1 MTIGI
6 AILIMVVLFTIF
18 GIVGVLVYM
27 QIKKTDPNNI
37 ENVENGTTTN
47 LSETV
52 QGFLPFE
59 DIKDSMIHLGNHKY
73 RVVIKCNS
81 INYNLK
87 TEKEQDVIEL
97 SYQRFLN
104 SLSHP
109 IQIFIQTKVM
119 DNAKML
125 ESLKEDIISSVG
137 DFPILQD
144 YGEYY
149 YDEMTHIY
157 DNIGN
162 NKEKKKY
169 IVVPFDDAIELTN
182 STEQEKYEYAMNEL
196 QNRCLIVIDGLQSL
210 GIQAEFL
217 KSDELIDLLYTVY
230 HKDSAN
236 QSENISSG
244 DFLSLLVDGDDKL
257 MNLSSEARLDWILY
271 EAQKRLEVELASD
284 KVVDNDVRARA
295 NLGIQKISEL
305 RNEIAG
311 YYKESSTE
319 DIQIN
324 YFDE

>member
-1 MTIGI
+1 MNIGVAI
-6 AILIMVVLFTIF
+6 AIMVVLFAVF
-18 GIVGVLVYM
+18 GIVGVVVFM
-27 QIKKTDPNNI
+27 QIKKTDPS
-37 ENVENGTTTN
+37 NVDTSLKTNTDTTQ
-47 LSETV
+47 EM
-52 QGFLPFE
+52 LPFE
-59 DIKDSMIHLGNHKY
+59 DIKDSMIHLGNFRY
-73 RVVIKCNS
+73 RAVIKVS
-81 INYNLK
+81 SLNYNLK

-109 IQIFIQTKVM
+109 IQMVVYTKIM
-119 DNAKML
+119 DNTKML
-125 ESLKEDIISSVG
+125 ESLREDIVQSLE
-137 DFPILQD
+137 DFPILEE

-149 YDEMTHIY
+149 FNEMSHIY

-169 IVVPFDDAIELTN
+169 IIVPFDEAIELTN
-182 STEQEKYEYAMNEL
+182 SSDQEKYEYAMNEL

-210 GIQAEFL
+210 GLQADFL

-257 MNLSSEARLDWILY
+257 MDLSHEARLDWILY
-271 EAQKRLEVELASD
+271 ESQKRLEMELSTD
-284 KVVDNDVRARA
+284 KAVDNDLKARA
-295 NLGIQKISEL
+295 NLAIQKISEL

-311 YYKESSTE
+311 YYKEDSTK
-319 DIQIN
+319 DIQIE
-324 YFDE
+324 YFD

>member
-1 MTIGI
+1 MSIGVAI
-6 AILIMVVLFTIF
+6 AIMVVFFAVF
-18 GIVGVLVYM
+18 GIVGVVVFM
-27 QIKKTDPNNI
+27 QIKKTDPSNI
-37 ENVENGTTTN
+37 DNSLKSNTDTT
-47 LSETV
+47 
-52 QGFLPFE
+52 QDMLPFE
-59 DIKDSMIHLGNHKY
+59 DIKDSMIHLGNFKY
-73 RVVIKCNS
+73 RAVIQVGS
-81 INYNLK
+81 LNYNLK

-109 IQIFIQTKVM
+109 IQMAVYTKVM
-119 DNAKML
+119 DNTKML
-125 ESLKEDIISSVG
+125 ESLREDIVQSLE
-137 DFPILQD
+137 DFPILED

-149 YDEMTHIY
+149 FNEMTNIY

-169 IVVPFDDAIELTN
+169 IIVPYDEAIELTN
-182 STEQEKYEYAMNEL
+182 STDQEKYEYAMNEL

-210 GIQAEFL
+210 GLQADFL

-257 MNLSSEARLDWILY
+257 MDLSHEARLDWILY
-271 EAQKRLEVELASD
+271 ESQKRLEMELSTD
-284 KVVDNDVRARA
+284 KAVDNDLKARA
-295 NLGIQKISEL
+295 NLAIQKISEL

-311 YYKESSTE
+311 YYKEDSNQ
-319 DIQIN
+319 DIQIE